1 VIFGAGGISMASG
14 HSVGLA
20 LMELDSSGSIPRL
33 EMRTGEGDE
42 HNTHLKSS
50 FYALYLL
57 DFRLGIFFS

>member
-1 VIFGAGGISMASG
+1 MASG

-50 FYALYLL
+50 FYDLYLL